1 MLPVSKFSHL
11 PGGYYFTIDSYGE
24 DEFFFFFFF
33 RSYQEFSEKAAIY
46 LSLSTAEYGSYLN
59 PLLEEV

>member
-33 RSYQEFSEKAAIY
+33 SDHIKSFPRKPLFTYRLA
-46 LSLSTAEYGSYLN
+46 LLSTVAI
-59 PLLEEV
+59 